1 MAANSA
7 SQEGTSTDT
16 DKRIAIARS
25 AGPIFVSK
33 EATIVDVDGNI
44 LIRGSNGWTC
54 SPRTQR
60 TLRILIVLMKCG
72 RL

>member
-1 MAANSA
+1 MKNHLILALLVLTTPMAANSA

-33 EATIVDVDGNI
+33 EATIVDVDLS
-44 LIRGSNGWTC
+44 LIH
-54 SPRTQR
+54 
-60 TLRILIVLMKCG
+60 I
-72 RL
+72 